1 MKRPSPQ
8 ESVNFDRAAG
18 YYDRSRGYPT
28 AVEAEVTAVLVA
40 ALDGRERCLEVG
52 VGTGRIAIPLHRAG
66 VRMVGVDISPRMLEK
81 LLEKSGGRPPFP
93 VGVADATA
101 LPFGPGSFGA
111 TLAAHVL
118 HLIPHWRAVVAEM
131 ARVLGPGGIVLVN
144 LTGGGG
150 ELRVALRDRFVVAGG
165 LERTHLGVVDA
176 EELDAA
182 FARMGLR
189 GRDLPAVESRSSVR
203 LEDFIARLERGEHSY
218 AWRMD
223 DPARHRAA
231 DSVRAWARERY
242 GSLTEPQPA
251 LELIR
256 WRAYEA
262 TSPAPH

>member
-1 MKRPSPQ
+1 MKTPSPP

-18 YYDRSRGYPT
+18 YYDRSRGYPRK
-28 AVEAEVTAVLVA
+28 VEAEVTAVLVA
-40 ALDGRERCLEVG
+40 AVDGRGRCLEVG

-66 VRMVGVDISPRMLEK
+66 VRMVGVDISRRMLEK

-93 VGVADATA
+93 VALADATA

-111 TLAAHVL
+111 TLVAHVL
-118 HLIPHWRAVVAEM
+118 HLIPHWREAVAEM
-131 ARVLGPGGIVLVN
+131 ARVLQPGGTVLVN

-150 ELRVALRDRFVVAGG
+150 ELRAAVSGRFIAAGG

-182 FARMGLR
+182 FARVGLT
-189 GRDLPAVESRSSVR
+189 GRELPPVENRSSVR
-203 LEDFIARLERGEHSY
+203 LEDLIAGFERGEYSY

-223 DPARHRAA
+223 EAARHRAA
-231 DSVRAWARERY
+231 AEVRAWARKRY

-262 TSPAPH
+262 TSGAPH